1 MIFNRMRKF
10 RIREL
15 RLSSKLL
22 ITYMLLTVVPIV
34 LIGLFSYSHYTKSVQ
49 DPLGEYMPKF
59 LNQANH
65 DIEQHIQQLGGLS
78 EWISDSEQAL
88 AILRREDKS
97 DRALLERDT
106 AYMNDYL
113 SQTYVNGSNP
123 DVLGVYVLSGDQLYY
138 SSKWVFQEQ
147 DWKWQLRRYSGSE
160 PTQWQGRLIQQEEVK
175 LHFANKIPYV
185 MLKKQLFDTDN
196 RKMLGSMFIAIDLS
210 FIDRIFRN
218 IESDEEGEGKMW
230 LMNESGLIVYHTN
243 PALIGT
249 VDMNKKSYPLLNGSF
264 RTKGSDTPSL
274 ISLNQSSRGLILAHS
289 LPIKKLTSE
298 VDAIQKRNAVL
309 LLSIFLLTAVVFVY
323 FSWKFIQPLKRL
335 SSMMKNVEMG
345 KFQVNY
351 ELQSRDEIGTL
362 ATSLNS
368 MITTIRDLIQKNYQ
382 IEIRQKEAE
391 LYALQSQINP
401 HFMYNTLETI
411 GMAVEEGE
419 TEAVVDMVT
428 LLGRMLRF
436 SVSNLSRSVTIAEE
450 VQHVKDYLTIQKF
463 RFEDRLAFEIV
474 EQRAGDLQNLYSP
487 KFILQPVVENA
498 IKHGLEKRRKL
509 EIQISIG
516 QEFGAQSGNVEMV
529 FRIRDNGPGI
539 SAERLMELEKLL
551 KNESFQHK
559 SSQFGLSNVNARIKM
574 MHGSEYGLQMHSIEG
589 LGTEIIIRIP
599 LNTQP
604 YENDQNELPG

>member
-1 MIFNRMRKF
+1 MIFKRMRKF
-10 RIREL
+10 RVREL
-15 RLSSKLL
+15 RLSSKLA
-22 ITYMLLTVVPIV
+22 ITYVLLTVVPIA
-34 LIGLFSYSHYTKSVQ
+34 LIGLYSYSQYNKSVQ

-59 LNQANH
+59 LNQANN
-65 DIEQHIQQLGGLS
+65 DIEQHFQRLS
-78 EWISDSEQAL
+78 ELSEL
-88 AILRREDKS
+88 VWRSEHVLSILRRETKS
-97 DRALLERDT
+97 DRTALEKDA
-106 AYMNDYL
+106 AYINDFL
-113 SQTYVNGSNP
+113 SETYVNGSNP

-138 SSKWVFQEQ
+138 SSRWVFQEQ
-147 DWKWQLRRYSGSE
+147 DWKWQLRRYGGSE
-160 PTQWQGRLIQQEEVK
+160 PAQWEARLIQQGEAK
-175 LHFANKIPYV
+175 LRFANNIPYV
-185 MLKKQLFDTDN
+185 LIKKQLYDTDN
-196 RKMLGSMFIAIDLS
+196 RKLLGSMFIAIDLA

-218 IESDEEGEGKMW
+218 IEPEDEGRMW
-230 LMNESGLIVYHTN
+230 LMSESGMIVYHTN
-243 PALIGT
+243 SELIGT
-249 VDMNKKSYPLLNGSF
+249 VDANKKSYPLLNGSF
-264 RTKGSDTPSL
+264 RTTGSDNPAM

-289 LPIKKLTSE
+289 IPLKKLTGE
-298 VDAIQKRNAVL
+298 VDAAGRMNAVIL
-309 LLSIFLLTAVVFVY
+309 LGVFLLTIIVFVY

-335 SSMMKNVEMG
+335 SGMMKNVEMG

-351 ELQSRDEIGTL
+351 DLQSRDEIGTL

-368 MITTIRDLIQKNYQ
+368 MIATIRDLIQKNYQ

-474 EQRAGDLQNLYSP
+474 DQRAGDLQNLYSP

-516 QEFGAQSGNVEMV
+516 QEFGARSGQVEMV

-539 SAERLMELEKLL
+539 STERLAELEKLL
-551 KNESFQHK
+551 QNESFQHK

-574 MHGSEYGLQMHSIEG
+574 MHGSEYGLQLHSIEG
-589 LGTEIIIRIP
+589 LGTEVSIRIP
-599 LNTQP
+599 INAQP
-604 YENDQNELPG
+604 YENEQNELQG

>member
-1 MIFNRMRKF
+1 MIFKRMRKF

-15 RLSSKLL
+15 RLSSKLM
-22 ITYMLLTVVPIV
+22 ITYFLLTVVPV
-34 LIGLFSYSHYTKSVQ
+34 TLIGLLSYSQYAKSAQ
-49 DPLGEYMPKF
+49 DPLAEYMPKF
-59 LNQANH
+59 LNQVNY
-65 DIEQHIQQLGGLS
+65 DIEQHFQQLGGLS
-78 EWISDSEQAL
+78 ALLSDSEQVL
-88 AILRREDKS
+88 TILRRENKS
-97 DRALLERDT
+97 DRAVLERDT
-106 AYMNDYL
+106 VYFNDFL
-113 SQTYVNGSNP
+113 SKTYVNGSNP
-123 DVLGVYVLSGDQLYY
+123 DVLGVYVLSGEQLYY
-138 SSKWVFQEQ
+138 SSRWVFQEQ

-160 PTQWQGRLIQQEEVK
+160 PTQWQGRLIQQEEAK

-185 MLKKQLFDTDN
+185 MIKKQIFDTDN
-196 RKMLGSMFIAIDLS
+196 RKTLGSLFIAIDLA
-210 FIDRIFRN
+210 FIDRIFSN
-218 IESDEEGEGKMW
+218 LESGDKGRMW
-230 LMNESGLIVYHTN
+230 LMNESGMIIYHTDKE
-243 PALIGT
+243 LVGT
-249 VDMNKKSYPLLNGSF
+249 VDANMKSYPLLNGSF
-264 RTKGSDTPSL
+264 RTKGTDEPAL
-274 ISLNQSSRGLILAHS
+274 ISLNQSTRGLVLAHS
-289 LPIKKLTSE
+289 IPLGKLTNE
-298 VDAIQKRNAVL
+298 IDALSKMNVFL
-309 LLSIFLLTAVVFVY
+309 LLAIFLVTAIAFVY

-335 SSMMKNVEMG
+335 SGMMKNVEMG

-351 ELQSRDEIGTL
+351 DLQSRDEIGTL

-474 EQRAGDLQNLYSP
+474 DQRAGDLQNLYSP

-539 SAERLMELEKLL
+539 STERLTELEKLL
-551 KNESFQHK
+551 QNESFQHK

-574 MHGSEYGLQMHSIEG
+574 MHGSEYGLQLHSIEG
-589 LGTEIIIRIP
+589 LGTEVSIRIP
-599 LNTQP
+599 INAQP
-604 YENDQNELPG
+604 YENEHNELPG

>member
-1 MIFNRMRKF
+1 M
-10 RIREL
+10 
-15 RLSSKLL
+15 
-22 ITYMLLTVVPIV
+22 TYMLLTVVPIA
-34 LIGLFSYSHYTKSVQ
+34 LIGLFSHSHYATSVQ
-49 DPLGEYMPKF
+49 DPFGEYMPKF
-59 LNQANH
+59 LNQANN
-65 DIEQHIQQLGGLS
+65 DIEQHIQRLSGIS
-78 EWISDSEQAL
+78 EWISDSEQTL

-97 DRALLERDT
+97 DRVLLERDT

-123 DVLGVYVLSGDQLYY
+123 DVLGVYVLSDNQLYY

-160 PTQWQGRLIQQEEVK
+160 PTQWQGRLIQQEEVR

-185 MLKKQLFDTDN
+185 MIKKQLFDADN

-210 FIDRIFRN
+210 FINRIFRN
-218 IESDEEGEGKMW
+218 IESDEEGGGKMW

-243 PALIGT
+243 SDLIGT
-249 VDMNKKSYPLLNGSF
+249 VDTNKKSYPLLNGSF
-264 RTKGSDTPSL
+264 RMKGSDTPAL

-298 VDAIQKRNAVL
+298 VDAIQKRNTLL

-401 HFMYNTLETI
+401 HFIYNTLETI

-419 TEAVVDMVT
+419 TETVVDMVT

-463 RFEDRLAFEIV
+463 RFEDRLAFEVV
-474 EQRAGDLQNLYSP
+474 EKRAEELQILYSP

-498 IKHGLEKRRKL
+498 IKHGLERRRKL

-539 SAERLMELEKLL
+539 SAERLIELEKLL

-599 LNTQP
+599 MNTQP